1 MTVGRIDLRNVS
13 VTFVSRSGQPYPAV
27 ANVNLMVDSG
37 QFLCLLGPSGCGKS
51 TLLNIIAGFEHPT
64 RGEALMDGMPIKGPD
79 TRRTMIFQN
88 VQGALMPWLSAGE
101 NVGFGL
107 RLRGM
112 PKSERAETVS
122 RYLRLVGL
130 ERHATKFPFE
140 LSGGMKQRVQ
150 IARALANDPEVLLMD
165 EPFGSLD
172 AHTRGVL
179 QRELLGIW
187 GEMHK
192 TIIFVTHD
200 VIESVLLAD
209 RVAVMAPGPNAHI
222 VRLLDIDCPRP
233 RLISDPAVGSLAHQ
247 IEELIQPTVGTVGE
261 IAR

>member
-1 MTVGRIDLRNVS
+1 MKTIDIRDVS
-13 VTFVSRSGQPYPAV
+13 VTFASRSGLPYRAL
-27 ANVNLMVDSG
+27 ANVSLTVQAG

-51 TLLNIIAGFEHPT
+51 TLLSVIAGFERPT
-64 RGEALMDGMPIKGPD
+64 SGEILMDGVPITRPD
-79 TRRTMIFQN
+79 TRRAMIFQN
-88 VQGALMPWLSAGE
+88 VQGALMPWLSAVD
-101 NVGFGL
+101 NVAFGL

-112 PKSERAETVS
+112 SKDERIEKAAK
-122 RYLRLVGL
+122 YLKLVGL
-130 ERHATKFPFE
+130 ERHASKFPFE

-179 QRELLGIW
+179 QRELLAIW
-187 GEMHK
+187 SKMRT

-209 RVAVMAPGPNAHI
+209 RVAVMAPGPDAHI
-222 VRLLDIDCPRP
+222 VKVLDVVCVRP
-233 RLISDPAVGSLAHQ
+233 RLISDPAVGQLAHE
-247 IEELIQPTVGTVGE
+247 IEELIQPTIKETAVQAGQ
-261 IAR
+261 